1 MVQVFRPYES
11 CPVGDRK
18 LVIRGCDIDLVEAN
32 RSGCV
37 PSDVVGVEPSS
48 NGISDPLSIIGSPDD
63 VFSSLRASNALNA
76 LKNMSHPANESQD
89 K

>member
-1 MVQVFRPYES
+1 MVQVFHPYET
-11 CPVGDRK
+11 CPVRDKK
-18 LVIRGCDIDLVEAN
+18 LVLRGCDIDLVEAN

-63 VFSSLRASNALNA
+63 VFSSLRASDA
-76 LKNMSHPANESQD
+76 LKTMSHPAAQPDN
-89 K
+89 